1 MFHSARGCVWLKRE
15 GLQGGQHQMSV
26 CMTLSLPCWPL
37 LAHDLLGYRLPAF
50 QAGKDVHCSRLLGQT
65 STLSFHRTF
74 LQPCND
80 MQYPECSQTL
90 PMSQTNER
98 VVPDYV
104 PCKQRCA
111 PGWMLMVQGRCER
124 IGRAAYQG
132 LKPSISIS
140 KALAEESADSAKNDI

>member
-1 MFHSARGCVWLKRE
+1 
-15 GLQGGQHQMSV
+15 
-26 CMTLSLPCWPL
+26 
-37 LAHDLLGYRLPAF
+37 
-50 QAGKDVHCSRLLGQT
+50 
-65 STLSFHRTF
+65 
-74 LQPCND
+74 
-80 MQYPECSQTL
+80 
-90 PMSQTNER
+90 MSQTNER

-124 IGRAAYQG
+124 SGRAAYQG